1 MFCICLISNVF
12 RLKKCKGYICILINI
27 ININFILENI
37 KFFNLKINVVEIGI
51 LSVIYICDS

>member
-1 MFCICLISNVF
+1 M
-12 RLKKCKGYICILINI
+12 YINNI

-51 LSVIYICDS
+51 LSVIYICNS